1 MTIVLATL
9 NSAKARELEDILRA
23 LLDNE
28 TIVVITADRLLG
40 QNVYIEE
47 KGATLEENA
56 YMKASYVFERTLLP
70 TIADDTGL
78 EVAALNGAP
87 GVHTARFAGD
97 SATAADNNLLLL
109 DKLKG
114 VVDRRAQFRTV
125 LCYRDPL
132 RTIFAEGI
140 CSGSI
145 ALEPRGAGDLGM
157 IHCLFRTVI
166 NKRSL
171 KWKRPKKMQSRT
183 AGVPSRTLCN
193 SSSNY
198 GTKRRTQR

>member
-114 VVDRRAQFRTV
+114 IVDRRAQFRTV

-140 CSGSI
+140 CSGTI
-145 ALEPRGAGDLGM
+145 ALEPRGAGGFGYDP
-157 IHCLFRTVI
+157 LFIPDGYQQTFAE
-166 NKRSL
+166 
-171 KWKRPKKMQSRT
+171 MET
-183 AGVPSRTLCN
+183 AEKNAISH
-193 SSSNY
+193 
-198 GTKRRTQR
+198 RRRAIENLVQQLQQLWN

>member
-97 SATAADNNLLLL
+97 NATAAENNLLLL

-145 ALEPRGAGDLGM
+145 ALEPLGAGGFGYDP
-157 IHCLFRTVI
+157 LFIPDGYQQTFAE
-166 NKRSL
+166 
-171 KWKRPKKMQSRT
+171 MDT
-183 AGVPSRTLCN
+183 AEKNAISH
-193 SSSNY
+193 
-198 GTKRRTQR
+198 RRRAIENLVQQLQQLWN

>member
-140 CSGSI
+140 CSGTI
-145 ALEPRGAGDLGM
+145 ALEPRGAGGFGYDP
-157 IHCLFRTVI
+157 LFIPDGYQQTFAE
-166 NKRSL
+166 
-171 KWKRPKKMQSRT
+171 MET
-183 AGVPSRTLCN
+183 AEKNAISH
-193 SSSNY
+193 
-198 GTKRRTQR
+198 RRRAIENLVQQLQQLWN

>member
-1 MTIVLATL
+1 MMTIVLATL

-97 SATAADNNLLLL
+97 NATAAENNLLLL

-145 ALEPRGAGDLGM
+145 ALEPLGAGGFGYDP
-157 IHCLFRTVI
+157 LFIPDGYQQTFAE
-166 NKRSL
+166 
-171 KWKRPKKMQSRT
+171 MDT
-183 AGVPSRTLCN
+183 AEKNAISH
-193 SSSNY
+193 
-198 GTKRRTQR
+198 RRRAIENLVQQLQQLWN